1 MSELPQHCM
10 SYWKGVLAAQEQP
23 GSVSSH
29 PKMPYLGCVQASFY
43 GTRMVTWIHSSVNV
57 HLAFSVGQCKAGTH
71 GKYTQV
77 LKIICLGCWIATVN
91 IYTSIV
97 SIGAYKAS
105 ESASLSVPSKYL
117 KKPRPHWGNVWC
129 CCSGRHANTEDL
141 MNVIKVYKC
150 TAFINTDTCIDYYFK
165 WMCLNILHF
174 GGCCHKQ
181 RLGRPDGVWSATFV
195 GQHSQQMSWVMLIH
209 FF

>member
-1 MSELPQHCM
+1 MYLAKCVCSLNKWHAERDDHTVCQKYSLTSKVVFSDGCQWIFMGSTEEMSELPQHCM
-10 SYWKGVLAAQEQP
+10 SHWKGVLAAQEQP
-23 GSVSSH
+23 DSVSSH

-43 GTRMVTWIHSSVNV
+43 GTKMVTWIHSSVKV

-105 ESASLSVPSKYL
+105 ESAS
-117 KKPRPHWGNVWC
+117 
-129 CCSGRHANTEDL
+129 
-141 MNVIKVYKC
+141 
-150 TAFINTDTCIDYYFK
+150 
-165 WMCLNILHF
+165 
-174 GGCCHKQ
+174 
-181 RLGRPDGVWSATFV
+181 
-195 GQHSQQMSWVMLIH
+195 
-209 FF
+209 